1 MSPWRHHVPPFRSSH
16 YSSMLLSLLLRS
28 TSTLSHHRHPFFLN
42 LPRSAMEANSKDTE
56 EPKKV
61 QQGETCYK
69 GASDVD
75 PSKKVSD
82 LILPHILNL
91 YASRALPRDF
101 EIYAPDAS
109 FEDPLMCARGINQ
122 IKSAFYSLSKDMLL
136 NLLPICFS
144 RTSSVTEL
152 YDVFSESRIVEY
164 SIKENIL
171 PHGRREIVIDN
182 KQYYKFMGKDI
193 DMISLIKLYV
203 ENGKVVRHE
212 DWWNKKPLWDRET
225 SKVPLFG
232 QIMEMT
238 RRASMLAT
246 HAMMRFGKDPTK

>member
-122 IKSAFYSLSKDMLL
+122 IKSAFYSLSK
-136 NLLPICFS
+136 
-144 RTSSVTEL
+144 
-152 YDVFSESRIVEY
+152 VFSESRIVEY